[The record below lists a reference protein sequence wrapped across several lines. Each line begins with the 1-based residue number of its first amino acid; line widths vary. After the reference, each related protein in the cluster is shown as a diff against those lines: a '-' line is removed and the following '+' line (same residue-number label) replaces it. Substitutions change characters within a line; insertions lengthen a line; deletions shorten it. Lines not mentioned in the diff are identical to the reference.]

1 MSGTTSTPRGTSGS
15 ALRRWLPLA
24 ALGAV
29 MALAFAMGW
38 HKYLSLQTIGMNYDA
53 LRAFIAANLL
63 VALLAYVGLY
73 IATVALSLPAGLALT
88 IAGGLLFGWKI
99 GAPAAVVGATIGASI
114 LFLVVNSSF
123 GSTLAGK
130 AGPFVAKLRDGFQ
143 ENALSYLLFLR
154 LVPVFPFFIVNLVPA
169 LLGVPL
175 RTFVIGTGL
184 GIIPGTT
191 AYSLAGAGL
200 GSVVEAQNAAFNACR
215 AANPANPDL
224 ACPYTID
231 LKSLVTPE
239 LIAAFAALGVVA
251 LIPVALKY
259 WSKRH
264 AAA

>member
-1 MSGTTSTPRGTSGS
+1 MAGPGSTSSGASGS
-15 ALRRWLPLA
+15 ALRRWAPLI
-24 ALGAV
+24 ALGAIMV
-29 MALAFAMGW
+29 LAFAMGW
-38 HKYLSLQTIGMNYDA
+38 HRYLSLQTIGMNYDA
-53 LRAFIAANLL
+53 LRAFIGANLI
-63 VALLAYVGLY
+63 VSLLSYMGLY
-73 IATVALSLPAGLALT
+73 IGIVALSLPAGLPMT
-88 IAGGLLFGWKI
+88 IAGGLLFGWQL
-99 GAPAAVVGATIGASI
+99 GAPAAVIGATIGASV

-123 GSTLAGK
+123 GATLAEK

-175 RTFVIGTGL
+175 RTFLIGTGI

-215 AANPANPDL
+215 AANPGNPDL

-251 LIPVALKY
+251 LIPVAIKF